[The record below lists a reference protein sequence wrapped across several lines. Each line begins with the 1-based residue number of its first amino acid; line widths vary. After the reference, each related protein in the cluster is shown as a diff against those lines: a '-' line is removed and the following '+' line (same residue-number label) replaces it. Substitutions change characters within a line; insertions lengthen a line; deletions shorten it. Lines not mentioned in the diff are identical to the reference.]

1 MRDFI
6 EVFVGIILAFLLFFV
21 LGKISAS
28 LLQLFNIFGLIV
40 IFFSIKKGEIYGA
53 CLGTVCGLVQDAFSL
68 GVFGVA
74 GLSKTIT
81 GFLAGFIS
89 KKIDIMPLY
98 RNFIFCLILLS
109 LEFVLWTFL
118 SSFVSSQKLFIGRTL
133 YSLQPLST
141 AILGSFLFHLL
152 RRGNFFS
159 R

>member
-98 RNFIFCLILLS
+98 RNFIFCLITSALNSCYGHFSLLLYPRKS
-109 LEFVLWTFL
+109 YSSEGL
-118 SSFVSSQKLFIGRTL
+118 SILFN
-133 YSLQPLST
+133 LSRR
-141 AILGSFLFHLL
+141 LF
-152 RRGNFFS
+152 
-159 R
+159 